1 MVTAY
6 CLGKRVS
13 VSKFLIQK
21 RASMSLRA
29 INFRIEIDEFDGLR
43 FLIKL
48 AELLLVCDKDVIVRT
63 NADFISQQSRTAN
76 GLNCSALFLVII
88 QRKLFRSLRDMSSGI
103 K

>member
-1 MVTAY
+1 
-6 CLGKRVS
+6 
-13 VSKFLIQK
+13 
-21 RASMSLRA
+21 MSLRA
-29 INFRIEIDEFDGLR
+29 INFRIEIDEFDGLK

-63 NADFISQQSRTAN
+63 SADFISQQSRTAN
-76 GLNCSALFLVII
+76 VLNCSALFLVII